1 MAGAILELYKLG
13 YRNFIFFVQSTT
25 IIKKTIDNFLKLN
38 HSKYLFN
45 DSINIEGKNI
55 YINKVSNFSFAR
67 SNDLNIIFTTTQGL
81 HSNIK
86 NPSENS
92 LTFESFED
100 QKIVFI
106 ADEAHHI
113 NADTKESKKV
123 KESRLTWESTVTKLF
138 NANSENYLLEFT
150 ATADLDHP
158 EIKQKYFDKLI
169 FDYPLKNFRND
180 QYSKEVK
187 LFQADISPIDR
198 ALLAIILSQYRLK
211 VFEKNGINIKPVL
224 LFKSKTIQESIDFQK
239 EFVSFISQLES
250 KNFKK
255 ALSLISSEVFEKAQ
269 QFFKL
274 NNISLENLALEIKE
288 DFSSNKCLS
297 VNSKDD
303 SEEKQIILNN
313 LEDEDNKFRAIFA
326 VDQLNEGWDVLNL
339 FDIVRLYNTR
349 DADHKSGKIGK
360 TTMQEAQLIG
370 RGARYCPFSINDQDL
385 FKRKYDHDLENEMR
399 ICEELYYHAAHNPK
413 YISELNKALSKI
425 GIKPNKEVTKILK
438 LKDEFRDSSFFKHGL
453 VFTNNRIAYERND
466 VECLDEAL
474 RKKIFK
480 KSLATGFSAESMAFE
495 ENEIIQENNKKRYLV
510 ETQHKEFFIKD
521 FGINVI
527 RKSLDQLPFINL
539 VI

>member
-1 MAGAILELYKLG
+1 M
-13 YRNFIFFVQSTT
+13 
-25 IIKKTIDNFLKLN
+25 
-38 HSKYLFN
+38 
-45 DSINIEGKNI
+45 
-55 YINKVSNFSFAR
+55 
-67 SNDLNIIFTTTQGL
+67 
-81 HSNIK
+81 
-86 NPSENS
+86 
-92 LTFESFED
+92 
-100 QKIVFI
+100 
-106 ADEAHHI
+106 
-113 NADTKESKKV
+113 
-123 KESRLTWESTVTKLF
+123 
-138 NANSENYLLEFT
+138 
-150 ATADLDHP
+150 
-158 EIKQKYFDKLI
+158 
-169 FDYPLKNFRND
+169 
-180 QYSKEVK
+180 
-187 LFQADISPIDR
+187 
-198 ALLAIILSQYRLK
+198 
-211 VFEKNGINIKPVL
+211 
-224 LFKSKTIQESIDFQK
+224 
-239 EFVSFISQLES
+239 
-250 KNFKK
+250 
-255 ALSLISSEVFEKAQ
+255 
-269 QFFKL
+269 
-274 NNISLENLALEIKE
+274 
-288 DFSSNKCLS
+288 
-297 VNSKDD
+297 NSKDD

-527 RKSLDQLPFINL
+527 RKSLDQLPFYKFSNLKKHFPRLTSVKEFITSDRYLNQIVVEVSSSDRRLKNIESNDGSLNPIEIRQAQEDKKAILLSIFLEISSSISNNAIEFKGTKEFLPHNVSEVFKKDKLLKFSISSGGIQEFGIGQSETTNLELAMDLSSQDWYAFNDNFGTDQEKFLVKCMEKLINEEL
-539 VI
+539 KQKYELIYLLRNQNHITLYTFNEGIAFEPDFIMFLGNKNEDYVNTYQVFIEPKGENLITNQDSHVKQIFLDQIEKQHVIDISFSRQKFKLIGTKLFNESLTKLEFQNQILSINSHSKT